1 MRKTSR
7 SVRAGGGLGLLG
19 LLSLS
24 VLCLALFSGY
34 ALAQADPPD
43 PEPEDAS
50 GTAAQS
56 TDRSEPP
63 AESEAE
69 PGEKTG
75 ATPEAEPPEGAG
87 PTPQAEAPEATE
99 TGPYTGAVERPGSR
113 RRPLDVRL
121 KSKPPAE
128 KEKADQSKDPTKDTS
143 KAERKKKSRTQSPR
157 RAKRSTFEMDPNAK
171 WACDQTK
178 VTLAPVWRG
187 DQKLTFRFDIRNE
200 GTADLKIKAKGG

>member
-7 SVRAGGGLGLLG
+7 SVKAGGGLGRLG
-19 LLSLS
+19 LLGLS
-24 VLCLALFSGY
+24 VLCLALFSSH
-34 ALAQADPPD
+34 ALAQTDPPD

-63 AESEAE
+63 AESKAE

-87 PTPQAEAPEATE
+87 PTPQAEAPEATKA
-99 TGPYTGAVERPGSR
+99 GPYTGAVERPVS
-113 RRPLDVRL
+113 RRPLLDAVL

-128 KEKADQSKDPTKDTS
+128 KEKADQGKNQAKDTG
-143 KAERKKKSRTQSPR
+143 KTKRKKKSSTQSPR
-157 RAKRSTFEMDPNAK
+157 RAKRPTFEMDPNAK

-178 VTLAPVWRG
+178 VVLAPVWRG
-187 DQKLTFRFDIRNE
+187 DKKLTFRFDIRNE
-200 GTADLKIKAKGG
+200 GTADLKIRAKGG